1 MTIASISAIALNLPF
16 EIGGPKPQFAGKP
29 RHMEMLLVRVETSEA
44 IVGWGEAFG
53 YAVWPAT
60 RAALDTLIAP
70 LAVGRDERDIPA
82 LMTDLQRKVHLL
94 GRTGPVVYAMS
105 GLDIALWDIAG
116 KVARKPLAGLLGPIR
131 RNTFDAYA
139 SLMRYTDPMLVARN
153 AAAAVQRGYRAIKL
167 HETGVGQVKAA
178 REAIGPDVKLMMDTN
193 CPWTVDEAIGIAGEV
208 RQFDLHWF
216 EEPVWPPEDYAGLA
230 RLRRECGI
238 ALSAG
243 ENAISVTDFR
253 AMFDAGAVDYAQPS
267 VTKIG
272 GVTEMMR
279 IAALARDKGV
289 ALVPHSPY
297 FGPGLLASLHVAATL
312 DEATMIE
319 HSYCDLGANPL
330 GDAIQVNNGRIALPS
345 GYGLGRDPDPDVIS
359 RYRVA

>member
-1 MTIASISAIALNLPF
+1 
-16 EIGGPKPQFAGKP
+16 
-29 RHMEMLLVRVETSEA
+29 
-44 IVGWGEAFG
+44 
-53 YAVWPAT
+53 
-60 RAALDTLIAP
+60 
-70 LAVGRDERDIPA
+70 
-82 LMTDLQRKVHLL
+82 
-94 GRTGPVVYAMS
+94 
-105 GLDIALWDIAG
+105 
-116 KVARKPLAGLLGPIR
+116 
-131 RNTFDAYA
+131 
-139 SLMRYTDPMLVARN
+139 
-153 AAAAVQRGYRAIKL
+153 
-167 HETGVGQVKAA
+167 
-178 REAIGPDVKLMMDTN
+178 MMDTN

-319 HSYCDLGANPL
+319 YSYCDLGANPL